1 MPKKETQNTQ
11 TETPGSY
18 NPAPN
23 TCSLKVFVLAAPDA
37 LMLDFNQQ
45 MYPYFDVL
53 QIMWIQEAA
62 SLCMVETVPASHL
75 YFDRYVTSIN
85 LMDE

>member
-53 QIMWIQEAA
+53 QIM
-62 SLCMVETVPASHL
+62 
-75 YFDRYVTSIN
+75 
-85 LMDE
+85 